1 MPLTSQVRAT
11 AKSCLNAATK
21 REDENM
27 NAEKTENRLVADMQ
41 TDDVIK
47 PNHGV
52 SMSEKLKSPPVYAE
66 GPDLTLSDA
75 IREYHASVEMFEA
88 IEHHDDA
95 ALNADADKLVMPPL
109 KVLEQWERPA
119 ENLAEVLAAL
129 EMVQGQLVDFDAPA
143 VCLPLVSS
151 ALKFLRNQP
160 SHRPAP
166 TADISEV
173 YWRTREALGMVKLIQ
188 KALDAFLEDDSIP
201 VEKVGDLRD
210 IEQAA
215 AVSVRVLNQG
225 LKELDELERVL

>member
-95 ALNADADKLVMPPL
+95 ALNADADKLVM
-109 KVLEQWERPA
+109 PA